1 MEATPDLA
9 RLLETMEPV
18 LNPGTFVFAS
28 LAKGVAFD
36 PTHII
41 ASVREPEGLS
51 VVVSEEDAKRGAL
64 PILFRCAWITL
75 TVDSNLHAVG
85 LTAAFS
91 AELGDAGISCNV
103 VAGAYHDHIFVPIE
117 AAQKAM
123 HQLRSLQ
130 AWAGALSAQRK

>member
-1 MEATPDLA
+1 MDATSDLA
-9 RLLETMEPV
+9 RLLGTTEPV

-28 LAKGVAFD
+28 LAKGAAFD

-51 VVVSEEDAKRGAL
+51 VVISEEHAKKTAL

-75 TVDSNLHAVG
+75 TVNSNLQAVG

-91 AELGDAGISCNV
+91 KALGDAGISCNV
-103 VAGAYHDHIFVPIE
+103 VAGANHDHIFVPIE
-117 AAQKAM
+117 AAQNAM
-123 HQLRSLQ
+123 DRLRSLQ
-130 AWAGALSAQRK
+130 ASASALSAQPN